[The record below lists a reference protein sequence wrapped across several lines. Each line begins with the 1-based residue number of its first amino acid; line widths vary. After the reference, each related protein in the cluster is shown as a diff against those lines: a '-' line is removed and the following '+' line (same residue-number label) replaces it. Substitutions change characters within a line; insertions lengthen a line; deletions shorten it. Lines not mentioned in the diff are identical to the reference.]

1 MTKTFSAM
9 PSLGIDAPDFLLPD
23 VVSGLHVGLTET
35 KQTVVATVV
44 AFICNHC
51 PYVKHI
57 NGQLVEVAHEYGA
70 RNVRFIAINSND
82 AESYPD
88 DAPAQ
93 MKAVAL
99 ALNYPFP
106 YLYDETQEVAKA
118 YQAQCTPDFFVFDA
132 RLKLAYRGQ
141 MDDAR
146 PGNQALNDGHSL
158 REALDHLLANQPVS
172 SVQKPSMGCNIKWK
186 RGAS

>member
-35 KQTVVATVV
+35 KESVAATVV

-57 NGQLVEVAHEYGA
+57 NGQLIDLARQYMA

-82 AESYPD
+82 AQSYPD
-88 DAPAQ
+88 DSPAQ

-99 ALNYPFP
+99 ALSYPFS

-132 RLKLAYRGQ
+132 GLKLVYRGQ

-146 PGNQALNDGHSL
+146 PGNQAPNDGHCL
-158 REALDHLLANQPVS
+158 REALDNLLANRPVS
-172 SVQKPSMGCNIKWK
+172 ALQVPSMGCNIKWK
-186 RGAS
+186 